1 MAISAFVDEEYPALL
16 ERLGNDHARIDQINQ
31 QLARLGD
38 RLEAAE
44 DSPELWDEVADCL
57 EFLKHYADKI
67 HHPLEDRL
75 FDAVLHK
82 GLTPTERHLVFR
94 NLGQHQEIMTLTDS
108 LTGQLHLARTGSVVD
123 PAMFVELL
131 DEYLALQRRHM
142 TFEEMHMFPL
152 LMSRL
157 DNTDWNNLSASLP
170 EHFRATGLSRDK
182 NNRPERE
189 ISNE

>member
-1 MAISAFVDEEYPALL
+1 VAISAFVDAQYPALL
-16 ERLGNDHARIDQINQ
+16 ERLGDDHARIDQVNQ

-38 RLEAAE
+38 RLEAGESGQA
-44 DSPELWDEVADCL
+44 LWDEAADCL

-108 LTGQLHLARTGSVVD
+108 LTGQLHLARSGAVVD
-123 PAMFVELL
+123 PAMFFEILA
-131 DEYLALQRRHM
+131 EYLTLQRRHM

-157 DNTDWNNLSASLP
+157 DNADWNNLSDNLP
-170 EHFRATGLSRDK
+170 ERFRTTELRS
-182 NNRPERE
+182 PEE
-189 ISNE
+189 HP